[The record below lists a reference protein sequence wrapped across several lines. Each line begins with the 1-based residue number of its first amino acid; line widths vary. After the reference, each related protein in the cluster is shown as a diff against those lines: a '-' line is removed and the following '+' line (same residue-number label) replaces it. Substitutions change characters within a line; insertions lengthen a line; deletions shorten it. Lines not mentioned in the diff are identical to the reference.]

1 MILVYKTNKG
11 RTFEVDSEEVRL
23 VGRGGVGTNMKY
35 HGVKLRK
42 DEYVVSVKP
51 KEKEYYVLYYSRH
64 NKPKDVL
71 QRNDKL

>member
-1 MILVYKTNKG
+1 MMLVYKTNKG

-23 VGRGGVGTNMKY
+23 IARGGVGTNMRY

-51 KEKEYYVLYYSRH
+51 KEK
-64 NKPKDVL
+64 
-71 QRNDKL
+71 